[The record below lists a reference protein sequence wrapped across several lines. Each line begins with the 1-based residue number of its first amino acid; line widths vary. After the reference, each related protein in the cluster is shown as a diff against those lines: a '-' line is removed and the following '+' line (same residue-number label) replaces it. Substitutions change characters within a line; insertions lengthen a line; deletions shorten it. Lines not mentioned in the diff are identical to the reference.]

1 MTMIDFRYA
10 PAVSAMREF
19 VAPYVPWIERV
30 LGVALGETL
39 TLELDTPLLSAVAVD
54 VLKDI
59 RVEKDAI
66 ERIKPLKAVINRWE
80 LPPGSSP
87 RIMLAPVHE
96 IRTGEVTSWM
106 PAWYECPVAVWLAG
120 LSAPAIVVNV
130 PYTSPARGLSSE
142 WKNWVICR
150 RSSLADLMTVMAEVC
165 SAHRREVTVIGGP
178 AQLLED
184 ESDVWDE
191 LILDPEVYR
200 LVRKDFES
208 FFAREDWFRK
218 HRLPFKRGYLFYG
231 PPGNGKTSVIRAMA
245 NRPGLSLF
253 SVNFNSEDVNDF
265 ELMELLDQARRR
277 APALLVL
284 EDLDR
289 ILPREPGKE
298 SKVKVSLSGFLNSLD
313 GLVIQQGV
321 VIVATANEAFQ
332 LDPAIINRPGRFDRV
347 IEFQN
352 PGPPVRAKYFQKI
365 GGLDESEAANMV
377 EPTDGFSFAQMK
389 ETYILAGQLAFETER
404 DITTFDLQQAAEMM
418 RDQSI
423 KARST
428 KGAKM
433 GFGTSTHSQDCT
445 LQSSQPLW

>member
-1 MTMIDFRYA
+1 M
-10 PAVSAMREF
+10 
-19 VAPYVPWIERV
+19 
-30 LGVALGETL
+30 
-39 TLELDTPLLSAVAVD
+39 
-54 VLKDI
+54 
-59 RVEKDAI
+59 
-66 ERIKPLKAVINRWE
+66 KPLKAAINRWE

-106 PAWYECPVAVWLAG
+106 PAWYECPVAVWLVG
-120 LSAPAIVVNV
+120 LSAPVIVVNV
-130 PYTSPARGLSSE
+130 PYTSPAQGLSSE

-165 SAHRREVTVIGGP
+165 SAHRREVTVLGGP

-184 ESDVWDE
+184 ESDVWDD
-191 LILDPEVYR
+191 LILDPELHR

-208 FFAREDWFRK
+208 FFAREEWFRK

-253 SVNFNSEDVNDF
+253 SVNFNSEDVSDF
-265 ELMELLDQARRR
+265 EVMELLDQARRR

-289 ILPREPGKE
+289 ILPRESGKE
-298 SKVKVSLSGFLNSLD
+298 PKVQVSLSGFLNSLD
-313 GLVIQQGV
+313 GLVVQQGV
-321 VIVATANEAFQ
+321 IIVATANESSQ

-352 PGPPVRAKYFQKI
+352 PGPAVRAKYFQKI
-365 GGLDESEAANMV
+365 GGLAEEESTTMID
-377 EPTDGFSFAQMK
+377 PTNGFSFAQMK
-389 ETYILAGQLAFETER
+389 ETYILAGQLAFEEER
-404 DITTFDLQQAAEMM
+404 DITIFDLQQATAVM
-418 RDQSI
+418 RDQSMN
-423 KARST
+423 ARSVR
-428 KGAKM
+428 GAKP
-433 GFGTSTHSQDCT
+433 GFCAEENKPKTRIS
-445 LQSSQPLW
+445 